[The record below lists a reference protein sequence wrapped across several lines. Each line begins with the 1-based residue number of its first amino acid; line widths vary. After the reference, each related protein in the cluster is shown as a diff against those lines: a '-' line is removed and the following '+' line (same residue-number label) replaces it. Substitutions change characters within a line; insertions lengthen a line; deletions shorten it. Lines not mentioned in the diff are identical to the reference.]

1 MHLLA
6 RGILPRRHCSM
17 LVRRTSRADGW
28 AGRHA
33 GRCAGIHCWPQ
44 SHYWPCRRQSDK
56 CALCH
61 ASLGPCSGIFLCHF
75 FYCPRKRDTRPRGR
89 RLARSVGFAH
99 MHRCPLIHARTR
111 ARAHAR
117 AHARTHV
124 RTRTHTRTHTH
135 TVPSHTHSHAR
146 ACVRASIAN
155 ADLSFAVK
163 DNDTCKDARW
173 QEKGTPE
180 RKSACAKG
188 AHQGLTLV

>member
-61 ASLGPCSGIFLCHF
+61 ASLGPCSGIFYVTF
-75 FYCPRKRDTRPRGR
+75 FTAQEKETH
-89 RLARSVGFAH
+89 AHVGGGLPALSGSH
-99 MHRCPLIHARTR
+99 TCTGALSYTR

-117 AHARTHV
+117 THA